1 MSGQKYILVRRI
13 NNDVQYAAVTN
24 TGGTKI
30 VKDIK
35 KATVFASK
43 AKAEER
49 KRHSPKRLKSYKI
62 TPCTDA
68 SASKQSKGAKKI
80 HDVAVS
86 ENEAKSEP
94 IVLDPVEKTEK
105 RKKFSQSERE
115 TIYNRSEGRCGICG
129 RFVPYGEF
137 TVDHIVPLAKGGK
150 NDLDNLQCA
159 CKSCNQLKGSMDYET
174 FTQKAVAI
182 ILMRAEADQDFREEL
197 YKVLKSRKRIRKK
210 IRAVSI

>member
-13 NNDVQYAAVTN
+13 NNDVQYATITN

-35 KATVFASK
+35 KATVFTSK

-49 KRHSPKRLKSYKI
+49 KRHSPKRLKRYKI
-62 TPCTDA
+62 TPYTNA
-68 SASKQSKGAKKI
+68 SAPEQNKGTEET

-86 ENEAKSEP
+86 ESEVKSKP
-94 IVLDPVEKTEK
+94 VVLDLVEKTEK

-129 RFVPYGEF
+129 RFVPYSEF

-150 NDLDNLQCA
+150 NDFDNLQCA
-159 CKSCNQLKGSMDYET
+159 CKLCNQLKGSMDYET

-182 ILMRAEADQDFREEL
+182 ILMRAEADQDFREGL

>member
-1 MSGQKYILVRRI
+1 MSGQKYILKRCI
-13 NNDVQYAAVTN
+13 NNDVQYAVVTN

-35 KATVFASK
+35 KATVFTSK

-49 KRHSPKRLKSYKI
+49 KKHSPKRLKGYKI
-62 TPCTDA
+62 TPCTDV
-68 SASKQSKGAKKI
+68 SAPEQNKRTEET
-80 HDVAVS
+80 HDVTVS
-86 ENEAKSEP
+86 ESGLKSDSV
-94 IVLDPVEKTEK
+94 VLDLVEKTEK

-115 TIYNRSEGRCGICG
+115 IIYNRSEGRCGICG

-150 NDLDNLQCA
+150 NDFDNLQCA
-159 CKSCNQLKGSMDYET
+159 CKSCNQLKGSMDYES